1 MKDLHHSCQ
10 GESHILSNKVCQDS
24 SYSSTS
30 NSMSIAIVCDGH
42 GGARYFRSDVGSR
55 YAVDATKECVKAF
68 VSEIDGNL
76 FKEKHFTQKKALSSE
91 ASSNI
96 YTKDTNADKALRQ
109 LFSSIIYC
117 WREKIKQH
125 SLNTPLS
132 EEEKSTIKPN
142 YLSEFEQG
150 IGIEKTYGCTLM
162 CYVYTDLFWFAF
174 HIGDGKC
181 IAFDDNGSWFEPI
194 PWDEKCFLNKT
205 TSLCDSSAIEEFRYC
220 YCGDGNKPL
229 AVFLGSDGIDDS
241 FGATENMVNFYIQ
254 VLKLINKDGLEN
266 AETNIQE
273 TLPQLSKIGSKD
285 DMSIA
290 CIYDEDSLR
299 TKVKHLVG
307 WQRRN
312 IENQLFEVN
321 ERILKYKDEITRLS
335 KCDLRNQKLMID
347 FQYAK
352 KDLSKAF
359 ELKHSLASKWNKFSE
374 EIDGEAYIPYKD
386 EIGWEESYL
395 TEQEQ
400 ADTNCSPII
409 SEKAEDNN
417 LSNEAET
424 NAEGTL
430 SDTTKEEC
438 QETSNEKTET
448 ELQVDETVGT
458 EEDSMTD
465 TKEQNN
471 NNIAEEE

>member
-30 NSMSIAIVCDGH
+30 DTMSIAIVCDGH

-55 YAVDATKECVKAF
+55 FAVDATTECVQAF
-68 VSEIDGNL
+68 VSEIDVNL
-76 FKEKHFTQKKALSSE
+76 FKDKPFTQKKALSSE

-96 YTKDTNADKALRQ
+96 YTKDTNVDKALRQ

-117 WREKIKQH
+117 WREKITQH
-125 SLNTPLS
+125 SQNTPLS
-132 EEEKSTIKPN
+132 EEERSSIKPD

-181 IAFDDNGSWFEPI
+181 IAFDNKGAWLEPI

-205 TSLCDSSAIEEFRYC
+205 TSLCDSSAIEEFRYS

-241 FGATENMVNFYIQ
+241 FGATENMVNFYVQ
-254 VLKLINKDGLEN
+254 VLKLINKEGLEI
-266 AETNIQE
+266 AVANIQE

-290 CIYDEDSLR
+290 CIYDEEALPKKE
-299 TKVKHLVG
+299 TYLVG

-312 IENQLFEVN
+312 IENQLFEV
-321 ERILKYKDEITRLS
+321 IV
-335 KCDLRNQKLMID
+335 
-347 FQYAK
+347 K
-352 KDLSKAF
+352 KKWF
-359 ELKHSLASKWNKFSE
+359 EN
-374 EIDGEAYIPYKD
+374 
-386 EIGWEESYL
+386 
-395 TEQEQ
+395 
-400 ADTNCSPII
+400 
-409 SEKAEDNN
+409 
-417 LSNEAET
+417 
-424 NAEGTL
+424 
-430 SDTTKEEC
+430 
-438 QETSNEKTET
+438 
-448 ELQVDETVGT
+448 
-458 EEDSMTD
+458 
-465 TKEQNN
+465 
-471 NNIAEEE
+471 

>member
-10 GESHILSNKVCQDS
+10 GESHILSSKVCQDS
-24 SYSSTS
+24 SYSST
-30 NSMSIAIVCDGH
+30 NDTMSIAIVCDGH

-55 YAVDATKECVKAF
+55 FAVDATKECVHAF
-68 VSEIDGNL
+68 VSEIDANL
-76 FKEKHFTQKKALSSE
+76 FKGKPFTQKKALSSE

-96 YTKDTNADKALRQ
+96 YTKDTNVDKALRQ

-117 WREKIKQH
+117 WREKITQH

-132 EEEKSTIKPN
+132 EEEKSSIRPDF
-142 YLSEFEQG
+142 LSEFEQG

-162 CYVYTDLFWFAF
+162 CYVYTNCFWFAF

-181 IAFDDNGSWFEPI
+181 IAFDENGNWLEPI

-205 TSLCDSSAIEEFRYC
+205 TSLCDSSAIDEFRYC

-241 FGATENMVNFYIQ
+241 FGETENMVNFYVQ
-254 VLKLINKDGLEN
+254 VLKLINNEGLEI
-266 AETNIQE
+266 AVANIKE

-290 CIYDEDSLR
+290 CIYDEESLQK
-299 TKVKHLVG
+299 KVKYLVG

-321 ERILKYKDEITRLS
+321 NRILKYKDEITRLS

-359 ELKHSLASKWNKFSE
+359 DLKQSLASKWNKFSE
-374 EIDGEAYIPYKD
+374 EIEGISYIPYKD
-386 EIGWEESYL
+386 EIGWEGSGLVDIE
-395 TEQEQ
+395 
-400 ADTNCSPII
+400 P
-409 SEKAEDNN
+409 
-417 LSNEAET
+417 AET
-424 NAEGTL
+424 NGTSVINSEDKSL
-430 SDTTKEEC
+430 PNEIETTTDVASVDTTK
-438 QETSNEKTET
+438 
-448 ELQVDETVGT
+448 DENRENSDGDSKEFVGT
-458 EEDSMTD
+458 EEKSKTESEEMDI
-465 TKEQNN
+465 
-471 NNIAEEE
+471 NNIAEKE

>member
-30 NSMSIAIVCDGH
+30 DTMSIAIVCDGH
-42 GGARYFRSDVGSR
+42 GGARYFRSDVGSHF
-55 YAVDATKECVKAF
+55 AVDATTECVQSF
-68 VSEIDGNL
+68 VSEIDVSL
-76 FKEKHFTQKKALSSE
+76 FKDKPFTQKKALSSE

-96 YTKDTNADKALRQ
+96 YTKDTNVDKALRQ

-117 WREKIKQH
+117 WREKITQH
-125 SLNTPLS
+125 SQNTPLS
-132 EEEKSTIKPN
+132 EEERSSIKPD

-181 IAFDDNGSWFEPI
+181 VAFDNNGAWFEPI

-205 TSLCDSSAIEEFRYC
+205 TSLCDSSAIEEFRYS

-241 FGATENMVNFYIQ
+241 FGATENMVNFYVQ
-254 VLKLINKDGLEN
+254 VLKLINKEGLEI
-266 AETNIQE
+266 AVSNIQE

-285 DMSIA
+285 DISIA
-290 CIYDEDSLR
+290 CIYDEEALPQ
-299 TKVKHLVG
+299 KEKYLVG

-321 ERILKYKDEITRLS
+321 NRILKYKDEIARLS

-359 ELKHSLASKWNKFSE
+359 ELKHSLARKWNKFSE
-374 EIDGEAYIPYKD
+374 EIDGETYTPYKD
-386 EIGWEESYL
+386 EIGWEGSYIVEPDA
-395 TEQEQ
+395 TG
-400 ADTNCSPII
+400 TNCPSI
-409 SEKAEDNN
+409 S
-417 LSNEAET
+417 LPNEAVTKVEE
-424 NAEGTL
+424 ASDDTL
-430 SDTTKEEC
+430 KNDCHENSKEDADIE
-438 QETSNEKTET
+438 SK
-448 ELQVDETVGT
+448 VDEAVWTG
-458 EEDSMTD
+458 EESMTD
-465 TKEQNN
+465 MREKDN
-471 NNIAEEE
+471 NNIAEEG

>member
-30 NSMSIAIVCDGH
+30 DTMSIAIVCDGH

-55 YAVDATKECVKAF
+55 FAVDATKECVQAF
-68 VSEIDGNL
+68 VSEIDVNL
-76 FKEKHFTQKKALSSE
+76 FKDKPFTQKEALSSE

-96 YTKDTNADKALRQ
+96 YTKDTNVDKALRQ

-117 WREKIKQH
+117 WREKITQH
-125 SLNTPLS
+125 SQSTPLS
-132 EEEKSTIKPN
+132 EKEKSSIKAD
-142 YLSEFEQG
+142 YLSDFEEG

-162 CYVYTDLFWFAF
+162 CYVYTAHFWFAF

-181 IAFDDNGSWFEPI
+181 IAFDDNGTWFEPI

-220 YCGDGNKPL
+220 YCGDGNNPI

-241 FGATENMVNFYIQ
+241 FGETENMVNFYVQI
-254 VLKLINKDGLEN
+254 LKLINREGLET
-266 AETNIQE
+266 AVANIQE

-290 CIYDEDSLR
+290 CIYDEESLR
-299 TKVKHLVG
+299 KKEKHLVG
-307 WQRRN
+307 WQKRN
-312 IENQLFEVN
+312 IENQLFETN
-321 ERILKYKDEITRLS
+321 KRILKYKEEITRLG

-352 KDLSKAF
+352 QDLSKAF
-359 ELKHSLASKWNKFSE
+359 ELKHSLANKWNKISE
-374 EIDGEAYIPYKD
+374 EIDGESYTPYND

-395 TEQEQ
+395 VESET
-400 ADTNCSPII
+400 ADTNYTSI
-409 SEKAEDNN
+409 SFSDEAKTKVEDTSANN
-417 LSNEAET
+417 TNKECYANSKEDTDVEFKNNETVE
-424 NAEGTL
+424 
-430 SDTTKEEC
+430 TKERSITDIE
-438 QETSNEKTET
+438 EK
-448 ELQVDETVGT
+448 D
-458 EEDSMTD
+458 
-465 TKEQNN
+465 
-471 NNIAEEE
+471 NNIAKEE

>member
-30 NSMSIAIVCDGH
+30 DTMSIAIVCDGH

-55 YAVDATKECVKAF
+55 FAVDATKECVQAF
-68 VSEIDGNL
+68 VSEIDVNL
-76 FKEKHFTQKKALSSE
+76 FKNKPFTQKEALSSE

-96 YTKDTNADKALRQ
+96 YTKDTNVDKALRQ

-117 WREKIKQH
+117 WRKKITQH
-125 SLNTPLS
+125 SQSTPLS
-132 EEEKSTIKPN
+132 EKEKSSIKAD
-142 YLSEFEQG
+142 YLSDFEKG

-162 CYVYTDLFWFAF
+162 CYVYTAHFWFAF

-181 IAFDDNGSWFEPI
+181 IAFDDNGTWFEPI

-220 YCGDGNKPL
+220 YCGDGNNPI

-241 FGATENMVNFYIQ
+241 FGETENMVNFYVQI
-254 VLKLINKDGLEN
+254 LKLINKEGLET
-266 AETNIQE
+266 AVANIQE

-290 CIYDEDSLR
+290 CIYDEESLR
-299 TKVKHLVG
+299 KKEKHLVG
-307 WQRRN
+307 WQKRN
-312 IENQLFEVN
+312 IENQLFETN
-321 ERILKYKDEITRLS
+321 KRILKYKEEITRLG

-352 KDLSKAF
+352 QDLSKAF
-359 ELKHSLASKWNKFSE
+359 ELKHSLANKWNKICE
-374 EIDGEAYIPYKD
+374 EIDGESYIPYND
-386 EIGWEESYL
+386 EIGWEESYIVESEP
-395 TEQEQ
+395 TD
-400 ADTNCSPII
+400 ANCTSTPP
-409 SEKAEDNN
+409 
-417 LSNEAET
+417 SNEAKT
-424 NAEGTL
+424 NVE
-430 SDTTKEEC
+430 DTPADNT
-438 QETSNEKTET
+438 NEACYENS
-448 ELQVDETVGT
+448 
-458 EEDSMTD
+458 EEDTVTGLEVNETIEAEEKNMTD
-465 TKEQNN
+465 MKDKDNNTAEKE
-471 NNIAEEE
+471 

>member
-24 SYSSTS
+24 SYSST
-30 NSMSIAIVCDGH
+30 NDTVSIAIVCDGH

-55 YAVDATKECVKAF
+55 FAVDATKECVQAF
-68 VSEIDGNL
+68 VSEIDVNL
-76 FKEKHFTQKKALSSE
+76 FKDKKFTQKKALSSE

-96 YTKDTNADKALRQ
+96 YTKDTNVDKAFRQ
-109 LFSSIIYC
+109 LFSSIIYS
-117 WREKIKQH
+117 WREKITQH

-132 EEEKSTIKPN
+132 EEEKSSVRQDF
-142 YLSEFEQG
+142 LSEFEQG

-162 CYVYTDLFWFAF
+162 CYVYTNFFWFAF

-205 TSLCDSSAIEEFRYC
+205 TSLCDSSAIDEFRYC

-241 FGATENMVNFYIQ
+241 FGETENMVNFYVQ
-254 VLKLINKDGLEN
+254 VLKLINKEGLEI
-266 AETNIQE
+266 ALANIQE
-273 TLPQLSKIGSKD
+273 TLPQLSKIGSTD

-290 CIYDEDSLR
+290 CVFDEELLQN
-299 TKVKHLVG
+299 KIKHLVG

-321 ERILKYKDEITRLS
+321 NRILKYRDDIIRLS
-335 KCDLRNQKLMID
+335 RCDLRNQKLMIE

-359 ELKHSLASKWNKFSE
+359 ELKHSLAHKWNKFSE
-374 EIDGEAYIPYKD
+374 EIEGESYMPYKD
-386 EIGWEESYL
+386 EIGWEESCL
-395 TEQEQ
+395 VDIEPTEK
-400 ADTNCSPII
+400 NCSPTIKTEGD
-409 SEKAEDNN
+409 S

-424 NAEGTL
+424 ISEVA
-430 SDTTKEEC
+430 SVDTTKDESHGNSNDDVEVDLHNNQIVGKEE
-438 QETSNEKTET
+438 ENVTET
-448 ELQVDETVGT
+448 EE
-458 EEDSMTD
+458 
-465 TKEQNN
+465 KNN
-471 NNIAEEE
+471 NNIAEEQ